1 MLNLRPLPRVS
12 LGLLVALHMRCVL
25 PLQIFLLIKL
35 SDFPIDREIH
45 THTHTHTH
53 THSSSLFADTAKDN
67 LPIYLG
73 GPASAAAR
81 GYTHP
86 PSKHH

>member
-1 MLNLRPLPRVS
+1 MLNLRPLPQVS
-12 LGLLVALHMRCVL
+12 PVLLVALHMRCVL
-25 PLQIFLLIKL
+25 SLQISLLIKL
-35 SDFPIDREIH
+35 SDFPIDRE
-45 THTHTHTH
+45 TDTH
-53 THSSSLFADTAKDN
+53 THSSALFADTAKDN

-73 GPASAAAR
+73 GPASAGAR

>member
-45 THTHTHTH
+45 THTH
-53 THSSSLFADTAKDN
+53 SSSLFADTAKDN